1 MKNKMINEEKKAK
14 RKIFISK
21 RQSLSFDEKSLR
33 DEKISQL
40 IIRSDLFNSCD
51 TLLAYYP
58 VRNEINILPVIEAA
72 FKMNKKVALPK
83 TYQGGIMDFRYISS
97 FENLAIGPYG
107 IPEPCE
113 NNELFNGR
121 TSSLCIVPALSYDF
135 CGYRLGYGGGYYDR
149 FLSSFLGRAVG
160 VVYSDFIIERLPHDK
175 NDVPVSALI
184 TEGGVINC
192 KNE

>member
-1 MKNKMINEEKKAK
+1 MINKEKNAL
-14 RKIFISK
+14 RKTFISK
-21 RQSLSFDEKSLR
+21 RKSLTFEERKSR

-40 IIRSDLFNSCD
+40 IIKSDFFNSCD

-58 VRNEINILPVIEAA
+58 IKYEINILPVIEAA
-72 FKMNKKVALPK
+72 FEMNKKVALPR

-97 FENLAIGPYG
+97 IENLAIGAYG
-107 IPEPCE
+107 IPEPSE

-121 TSSLCIVPALSYDF
+121 TFSLCITPALSYDF
-135 CGYRLGYGGGYYDR
+135 CGYRLGYGGGYFDR
-149 FLSSFLGRAVG
+149 FLASFKGQAVG
-160 VVYSDFIIERLPHDK
+160 AVYSDFIFERLPHDK
-175 NDVPVSALI
+175 NDIPVSALI